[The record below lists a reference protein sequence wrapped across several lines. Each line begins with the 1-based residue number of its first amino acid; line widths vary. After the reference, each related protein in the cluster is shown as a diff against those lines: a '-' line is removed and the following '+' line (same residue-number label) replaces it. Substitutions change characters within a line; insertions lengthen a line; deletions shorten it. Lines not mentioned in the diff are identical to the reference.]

1 MRRLIACLMAWNPIA
16 LRQQIREMEDE
27 AERLSSLLVSAARRI
42 ELLKSENRQLA
53 LMRDTYAEAHHRQM
67 KET

>member
-1 MRRLIACLMAWNPIA
+1 
-16 LRQQIREMEDE
+16 MEDE